1 MHAHP
6 IRRLVAHDSTQTG
19 ASCAGRDKRIAVQLA
34 LALAD
39 LAIQMWGTWESPAE
53 DLIVMFG
60 SDASTII
67 GLLEFLKVLPE
78 EIGNPL
84 LCLTHADR
92 EFVALRLG
100 QNCVSVLPF
109 LQSCAETYTRESAII
124 ERTFACLES
133 WLRFGGEVTVPIVDS
148 PLLPACFDALVSND
162 VMLRDV
168 ACDAIV
174 SAVYLG
180 RDVEHHPGLRDIVV
194 DRSLLL
200 RATFAAAAA
209 EDDYS
214 LAQSVTRVLVEV
226 AEALVDPNL
235 VMGQPTAQQMAAIE
249 AMGEVAQYDDADT
262 VQLTFGFWYRF
273 STEIYDAQRPM
284 TADESD
290 AFLEPFRPFFR
301 ALYGCLLRLVRC
313 EAEIEA
319 MLGRDEEL
327 SDFRERAADLVIE
340 TRCVVYVCV

>member
-1 MHAHP
+1 
-6 IRRLVAHDSTQTG
+6 
-19 ASCAGRDKRIAVQLA
+19 VQLA

-39 LAIQMWGTWESPAE
+39 LSIQMWSTWESPAE

-60 SDASTII
+60 GDASTMI

-92 EFVALRLG
+92 EHVALRLG

-109 LQSCAETYTRESAII
+109 LQSCVENYPHDAAII
-124 ERTFACLES
+124 ERTFAVLES

-148 PLLPACFDALVSND
+148 PLLLACFDALVSAD

-168 ACDAIV
+168 ACEAIV
-174 SAVYLG
+174 SAIFLG
-180 RDVEHHPGLRDIVV
+180 RDTEHHPGLSEIVV
-194 DRSLLL
+194 ERSLLL
-200 RATFAAAAA
+200 RPTFAAAAS

-235 VMGQPTAQQMAAIE
+235 VMGQPTPQQMSAIE
-249 AMGEVAQYDDADT
+249 AMGEVAQYDDAET

-284 TADESD
+284 TEDEAD

-301 ALYGCLLRLVRC
+301 ELYVRIHPCMHAIHLPHLNIFTSPHLNISTSLHLHKTMQAL
-313 EAEIEA
+313 
-319 MLGRDEEL
+319 
-327 SDFRERAADLVIE
+327 
-340 TRCVVYVCV
+340 